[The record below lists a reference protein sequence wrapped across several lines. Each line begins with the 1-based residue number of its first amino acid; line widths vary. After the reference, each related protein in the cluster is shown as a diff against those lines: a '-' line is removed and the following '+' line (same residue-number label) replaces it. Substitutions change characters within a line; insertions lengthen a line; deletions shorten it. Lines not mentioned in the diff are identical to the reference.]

1 MRYAGLIENDLTGG
15 PGLSVTFFVQGC
27 PHKCQGCFNQKT
39 WDYEGGQELPNDF
52 LEDIVK
58 KLHANNIN
66 RRLCIMGGEPLCQ
79 ENLFLTLLI
88 LKTVKEKSPDT
99 ELAVWTGYQY
109 ENLLKSHNA
118 HLTQILE
125 LIDILVDGP
134 FILEQKDTSL
144 VMRGSRNQRIIDIK
158 NSLKNNEIILKTEY
172 YEKVEK

>member
-1 MRYAGLIENDLTGG
+1 MRYAGLIKDDFTAA
-15 PGLSVTFFVQGC
+15 PGVCVSVFVQGC
-27 PHKCQGCFNQKT
+27 PHRCPGCFNPET
-39 WDYEGGQELPNDF
+39 WDFEGGQELSNDF

-88 LKTVKEKSPDT
+88 LKTVKEQSPNT
-99 ELAVWTGYQY
+99 ELAVWTGYKY
-109 ENLLKSHNA
+109 EELLKSHNA

-144 VMRGSRNQRIIDIK
+144 AMRGSRNQRIIDIK